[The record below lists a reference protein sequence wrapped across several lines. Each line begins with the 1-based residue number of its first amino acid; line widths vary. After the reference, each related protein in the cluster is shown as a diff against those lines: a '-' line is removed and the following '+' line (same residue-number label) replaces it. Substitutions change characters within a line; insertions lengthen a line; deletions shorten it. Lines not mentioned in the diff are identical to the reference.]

1 MDTVK
6 VYGADWC
13 GDTQVALQHLD
24 KVGVPHDY
32 IDVEQDERASEWV
45 KQHND
50 GKEQKPTITIGERVL
65 SVPSVRELDAALREA
80 GLVAG

>member
-13 GDTQVALQHLD
+13 GDTQTALQHLD
-24 KVGVPHDY
+24 KVGVRYDY
-32 IDVEQDERASEWV
+32 IDVEQDESASEWV
-45 KQHND
+45 KQQND

-80 GLVAG
+80 GLVAA